1 MRSHCNRYPIGRHSK
16 ARGVPIASRVAA
28 ILAGMALLAQP
39 AIAQQAPDL
48 ADTSPAA
55 TQGIGPGARP
65 VGADWSRSPVVAPH
79 GMAATAH
86 PLATQVALDILK
98 AGGSAVD
105 AAIAANAALGLM
117 EPTGNG
123 IGGDLFAI
131 VYDPATDR
139 LYGING
145 SGRSPAG
152 QTLAQLR
159 GKLGADARAIP
170 PVGPLPITV
179 PGTVDA
185 WFTMHVRFG
194 RLPIAQDLAPAIRYA
209 REGHPV
215 APVIA
220 MYLER
225 SLQSFEARRKQTPF
239 EFDNARAT
247 WFADGA
253 PKPGQ
258 MFRNPALADTLE
270 RIAANGRD
278 EFYTGETARRMVDY
292 LRRQGSAFTLEDFAD
307 HHSEWVDVSCVGYRR
322 GYELCEL
329 PPNSQG
335 FAALQMVNILKN
347 VDLAQWERGSP
358 QVLHYITEAKRL
370 AFEDVAR
377 FYADPAFSATPAGLL
392 TDAYGRARFAEID
405 PARATPRFGPGN
417 PEAAVLEGPGDTTYM
432 TVADK
437 DGMMVSLIQSNYRGM
452 GSGLSPD
459 GLGFM
464 FQDRG
469 ELFSLDPA
477 HPNAYAPG
485 KRPFQTI
492 IPAFVK
498 KDGKP
503 FISFGLMGGGMQ
515 PQGHVQILV
524 NLVDYGMNLQ
534 EAGDAARLMHDGG
547 RQPTDALGGG
557 PADTAD
563 IDDLGTLFVEPGI
576 PSATV
581 EALRAMG
588 HKVEVEGTGIPFG
601 GYQAIA
607 RDPVTGV
614 YIGATEMRKDGQ
626 ASGY

>member
-1 MRSHCNRYPIGRHSK
+1 MIKRAPLLL
-16 ARGVPIASRVAA
+16 AA
-28 ILAGMALLAQP
+28 TALLAAP
-39 AIAQQAPDL
+39 ALAEDAP
-48 ADTSPAA
+48 ANPATSTPEA
-55 TQGIGPGARP
+55 TAGIGPGARP
-65 VGADWSRSPVVAPH
+65 VGAQWSRSPVVAPN

-86 PLATQVALDILK
+86 PLATQIALDILK

-131 VYDPATDR
+131 VHDPKTGQ
-139 LYGING
+139 LIGING

-152 QTLAQLR
+152 QTLDQLKA
-159 GKLGADARAIP
+159 KLPAGATSLP
-170 PVGPLPITV
+170 PVGVLPVTI

-185 WFTMHVRFG
+185 WFDLHARFG
-194 RLPIAQDLAPAIRYA
+194 KLPMADVLAPTIRYA

-220 MYLER
+220 MYMER
-225 SLQSFEARRKQTPF
+225 GLKNYERQRATTPF
-239 EFDNARAT
+239 DFTNARAT
-247 WFADGA
+247 YFKEDRA
-253 PKPGQ
+253 PRPGE
-258 MFRNPALADTLE
+258 MFRNPDLANTLE
-270 RIAANGRD
+270 RIAKGGRD
-278 EFYTGETARRMVDY
+278 EFYAGATARTMVDY
-292 LRRQGSAFTLEDFAD
+292 LQRQGSAFSLADFAAHD
-307 HHSEWVDVSCVGYRR
+307 STWVDVACVEYRK

-347 VDLAQWERGSP
+347 VDLSQWERGSP
-358 QVLHYITEAKRL
+358 QVIHYITEAKRL
-370 AFEDVAR
+370 AFEDAAR
-377 FYADPAFSATPAGLL
+377 FYADPAFARAPAELLSDEYGKQRFALIDPAKATPA
-392 TDAYGRARFAEID
+392 F
-405 PARATPRFGPGN
+405 TPGALIAPK
-417 PEAAVLEGPGDTTYM
+417 LEGPGDTTYL

-452 GSGLSPD
+452 GGGLVAD

-469 ELFSLDPA
+469 ELYSLDPA
-477 HPNAYAPG
+477 HPNAYAPA

-492 IPAFVK
+492 IPAFIR

-503 FISFGLMGGGMQ
+503 WMSFGLMGGGMQ
-515 PQGHVQILV
+515 PQGHVQVLI

-534 EAGDAARLMHDGG
+534 EAGDAARLHHDGG
-547 RQPTDALGGG
+547 RQPTDALAGS
-557 PADTAD
+557 PADTAPVD
-563 IDDLGTLFVEPGI
+563 MLGVLQLEPGI
-576 PSATV
+576 PAATV

-588 HKVEVEGTGIPFG
+588 HNVEVEGTGIPFG
-601 GYQAIA
+601 GYQAIV
-607 RDPVTGV
+607 RDPVSGV
-614 YIGATEMRKDGQ
+614 YTGATEMRKDGQ

>member
-1 MRSHCNRYPIGRHSK
+1 MRILGAAAGAALAVASISAASAEDLRPVEQQIG
-16 ARGVPIASRVAA
+16 
-28 ILAGMALLAQP
+28 AG
-39 AIAQQAPDL
+39 
-48 ADTSPAA
+48 
-55 TQGIGPGARP
+55 GRP
-65 VGADWSRSPVVAPH
+65 VGASWSRSPVYAPH

-86 PLATQVALDILK
+86 PLATQIALDILK

-131 VYDPATDR
+131 IHDPKSGQ
-139 LYGING
+139 LYGLNG

-152 QTLAQLR
+152 QTLDQLKD
-159 GKLGADARAIP
+159 KLGGAKALP
-170 PVGPLPITV
+170 PVGPLPVTI
-179 PGTVDA
+179 PGTVDG
-185 WFTMHVRFG
+185 WFTLHLRFG
-194 RLPIAQDLAPAIRYA
+194 KLPMREVLAPTIRYA

-220 MYLER
+220 MYLDR
-225 SLQSFEARRKQTPF
+225 ALRNFEARSKETPF
-239 EFDNARAT
+239 DFANARAT
-247 WFADGA
+247 WFAGGRA
-253 PKPGQ
+253 PQAGEI
-258 MFRNPALADTLE
+258 FRNPDLANTLE
-270 RIAANGRD
+270 TIAQEGRD
-278 EFYTGETARRMVDY
+278 AFYQGTLARVMVDY
-292 LRRQGSAFTLEDFAD
+292 LQRQGSAFTLEDFAA
-307 HHSEWVDVSCVGYRR
+307 HSSQWVEPACAAYRK

-370 AFEDVAR
+370 AFADLAR
-377 FYADPAFSATPAGLL
+377 FYADPAFASLPQDLL
-392 TDAYGRARFAEID
+392 SEDYGRARFALID
-405 PARATPRFGPGN
+405 PARAAPDYGPGA
-417 PEAAVLEGPGDTTYM
+417 PKIDGPGDTTYL

-452 GSGLSPD
+452 GGGLVPD

-477 HPNAYAPG
+477 HPNAYAPA
-485 KRPFQTI
+485 KRPFHTI

-498 KDGKP
+498 KDGQP
-503 FISFGLMGGGMQ
+503 YMTLGLMGGGMQ
-515 PQGHVQILV
+515 PQGHVQVLI

-534 EAGDAARLMHDGG
+534 EAGDAARLNHEGG
-547 RQPTDALGGG
+547 REPTEGLEG
-557 PADTAD
+557 PTAD
-563 IDDLGTLFVEPGI
+563 PLGTLYVEAGI
-576 PSATV
+576 PAATV

-588 HKVEVEGTGIPFG
+588 HKVEVVSDGIMFG

-607 RDPVTGV
+607 RDPETGV
-614 YIGATEMRKDGQ
+614 YTGASEMRKDGQ
-626 ASGY
+626 VAGY

>member
-1 MRSHCNRYPIGRHSK
+1 MIKRAPLLL
-16 ARGVPIASRVAA
+16 AATALVAA
-28 ILAGMALLAQP
+28 PALAEDAP
-39 AIAQQAPDL
+39 ANPA
-48 ADTSPAA
+48 TSTTEASS
-55 TQGIGPGARP
+55 GIGPGARP
-65 VGADWSRSPVVAPH
+65 VGAQWSRSPVIAPH

-86 PLATQVALDILK
+86 PLATQIALDILK

-131 VYDPATDR
+131 VHDPKTGQ
-139 LYGING
+139 LIGING

-152 QTLAQLR
+152 QTLDQLKA
-159 GKLGADARAIP
+159 KLPAGATSLP
-170 PVGPLPITV
+170 PVGVLPVTI

-185 WFTMHVRFG
+185 WFDLHARFG
-194 RLPIAQDLAPAIRYA
+194 KLPMADVLAPTIRYA

-220 MYLER
+220 MYLDRGLKNYER
-225 SLQSFEARRKQTPF
+225 QRARTPF
-239 EFDNARAT
+239 EFENAKATYFKDGRAPQ
-247 WFADGA
+247 AGE
-253 PKPGQ
+253 
-258 MFRNPALADTLE
+258 MFRNPDLANTLE
-270 RIAANGRD
+270 RIAKGGRD
-278 EFYTGETARRMVDY
+278 EFYAGATARTMVDY
-292 LRRQGSAFTLEDFAD
+292 LQRQGSAFTLADFAAHD
-307 HHSEWVDVSCVGYRR
+307 STWVDVACVEYRR

-347 VDLAQWERGSP
+347 VDLSQWERGSP
-358 QVLHYITEAKRL
+358 EVIHTITEAKRL
-370 AFEDVAR
+370 AFEDAAR
-377 FYADPAFSATPAGLL
+377 FYADPAFARVPAELL
-392 TDAYGRARFAEID
+392 SDAYGKQRFALID
-405 PARATPRFGPGN
+405 PARATPAFTPGALIA
-417 PEAAVLEGPGDTTYM
+417 PKLEGEGDTTYL

-452 GSGLSPD
+452 GGGLVAD

-469 ELFSLDPA
+469 ELYSLDPA
-477 HPNAYAPG
+477 HPNAYAPA

-492 IPAFVK
+492 IPAFIR

-503 FISFGLMGGGMQ
+503 WMSFGLMGGGMQ
-515 PQGHVQILV
+515 PQGHVQVLI

-534 EAGDAARLMHDGG
+534 EAGDAARLHHDGG
-547 RQPTDALGGG
+547 RQPTDALAGS
-557 PADTAD
+557 PADTAPVD
-563 IDDLGTLFVEPGI
+563 MLGVLQLEPGI
-576 PSATV
+576 PAATV
-581 EALRAMG
+581 AALKAMG
-588 HKVEVEGTGIPFG
+588 HNVEVESTGIPFG
-601 GYQAIA
+601 GYQAIV

-614 YIGATEMRKDGQ
+614 YTGATEMRKDGQ

>member
-1 MRSHCNRYPIGRHSK
+1 MRYISTFLT
-16 ARGVPIASRVAA
+16 AA
-28 ILAGMALLAQP
+28 LVLACPAQ
-39 AIAQQAPDL
+39 AQELPNV
-48 ADTSPAA
+48 ADTDAGA
-55 TQGIGPGARP
+55 TDAIGGGARP
-65 VGADWSRSPVVAPH
+65 VGAAWSRSPVVAPS

-86 PLATQVALDILK
+86 PLATQIALDILK

-131 VYDPATDR
+131 IYDPATDR

-152 QTLAQLR
+152 QTLDQLR
-159 GKLGADARAIP
+159 EKLGPDATGIP
-170 PVGPLPITV
+170 PVGPLPVTI
-179 PGTVDA
+179 PGTVDG
-185 WFTMHVRFG
+185 WFAMHERFG
-194 RLPIAQDLAPAIRYA
+194 KLPMAANLAPTIRYA
-209 REGHPV
+209 RGGHPV
-215 APVIA
+215 PPVIA
-220 MYLER
+220 MYLDR
-225 SLQSFEARRKQTPF
+225 ALSAYEARLERYDF
-239 EFDNARAT
+239 EFDNARRT
-247 WFADGA
+247 WFADG
-253 PKPGQ
+253 PPEPGT
-258 MFRNPALADTLE
+258 MFRNPDLANTLE

-278 EFYTGETARRMVDY
+278 EFYEGESARVMVDY
-292 LRRQGSAFTLEDFAD
+292 LRRQGSAFELEDFAG
-307 HHSEWVDVSCVGYRR
+307 HESEWVDVACVLYKA

-347 VDLAQWERGSP
+347 VDLGQWGRGAP

-370 AFEDVAR
+370 AFEDLAR
-377 FYADPAFSATPAGLL
+377 FYADPAFAARPAELL
-392 TDAYGRARFAEID
+392 SDEYGRARFAEID
-405 PARATPRFGPGN
+405 PARATPSFGPGALTA
-417 PEAAVLEGPGDTTYM
+417 PELEGAGDTTYL

-452 GSGLSPD
+452 GGGLVPD

-477 HPNAYAPG
+477 HPNAYAPA

-492 IPAFVK
+492 IPAFIR

-503 FISFGLMGGGMQ
+503 FVSFGLMGGGMQ

-534 EAGDAARLMHDGG
+534 EAGDAARLMHEGG
-547 RQPTDALGGG
+547 RAPTDALAGS
-557 PADTAD
+557 PADTVA
-563 IDDLGTLFVEPGI
+563 IDALGTLMVEPGVPI
-576 PSATV
+576 TTV
-581 EALRAMG
+581 DALRAMG
-588 HKVEVEGTGIPFG
+588 HEVEIDTTGISFG

-614 YIGATEMRKDGQ
+614 YTGATEMRKDGQ
-626 ASGY
+626 AAGY

>member
-1 MRSHCNRYPIGRHSK
+1 MSK
-16 ARGVPIASRVAA
+16 IPTL
-28 ILAGMALLAQP
+28 LAGIAALALTATGAQ
-39 AIAQQAPDL
+39 AQEAETARPIEQ
-48 ADTSPAA
+48 
-55 TQGIGPGARP
+55 QIGAGGRP
-65 VGADWSRSPVVAPH
+65 VGANWSRSPVIAEH

-86 PLATQVALDILK
+86 PLATQIALDILK

-139 LYGING
+139 LHGING
-145 SGRSPAG
+145 SGRSPSG

-159 GKLGADARAIP
+159 AKLGDAEALP
-170 PVGPLPITV
+170 PVGPLPVTI

-185 WFTMHVRFG
+185 WFAMHKRFG
-194 RLPIAQDLAPAIRYA
+194 KLPMSDVLAPTVRYA

-225 SLQSFEARRKQTPF
+225 SLRSFEARQQTIPF
-239 EFDNARAT
+239 DFTNARAT
-247 WFADGA
+247 WFADGSA
-253 PKPGQ
+253 PEAGEI
-258 MFRNPALADTLE
+258 FRNPDLAATLE
-270 RIAANGRD
+270 TIGREGRD
-278 EFYTGETARRMVDY
+278 AFYEGELAQVMVDY
-292 LRRQGSAFTLEDFAD
+292 LQAQGSAYTLADFAAHD
-307 HHSEWVDVSCVGYRR
+307 SEWVDPACALYRD

-335 FAALQMVNILKN
+335 FAALQMVNILKH

-358 QVLHYITEAKRL
+358 EVIHYITEAKRL
-370 AFEDVAR
+370 AYADVAR
-377 FYADPAFSATPAGLL
+377 FYADPDFAALPAELL
-392 TDAYGRARFAEID
+392 SEEYGRERFALID
-405 PARATPRFGPGN
+405 PARATPEFGPGE
-417 PEAAVLEGPGDTTYM
+417 PKLEGEGDTTYL
-432 TVADK
+432 TVVDGE
-437 DGMMVSLIQSNYRGM
+437 GMMVSLIQSNYRGM
-452 GSGLSPD
+452 GGGLTPD

-469 ELFSLDPA
+469 ELYSLDPA
-477 HPNAYAPG
+477 HPNAYEPN

-503 FISFGLMGGGMQ
+503 WMTLGLMGGGMQ
-515 PQGHVQILV
+515 PQGHVQVLI
-524 NLVDYGMNLQ
+524 NMVDYAMNLQ
-534 EAGDAARLMHDGG
+534 EAGDAARINHDGG
-547 RQPTDALGGG
+547 RQPTEPLTG
-557 PADTAD
+557 PSADP
-563 IDDLGTLFVEPGI
+563 LGTLFVEPGI
-576 PSATV
+576 PAATV
-581 EALRAMG
+581 ERLRAMG
-588 HKVEVEGTGIPFG
+588 HKVEVIDDGIMFG

-607 RDPVTGV
+607 RDPETGV
-614 YIGATEMRKDGQ
+614 LTGATEMRKDGQ

>member
-1 MRSHCNRYPIGRHSK
+1 MPKLTRSLL
-16 ARGVPIASRVAA
+16 
-28 ILAGMALLAQP
+28 LAGAAAFLANPALAED
-39 AIAQQAPDL
+39 APN
-48 ADTSPAA
+48 PAA
-55 TQGIGPGARP
+55 TTAEAIKGIGPGARP
-65 VGADWSRSPVVAPH
+65 VGAQWSRSPVIAPH

-86 PLATQVALDILK
+86 PLATQIALDILK

-131 VYDPATDR
+131 VHDPKTGQ
-139 LYGING
+139 LVGING

-152 QTLAQLR
+152 QTLEQLKA
-159 GKLGADARAIP
+159 KLPAGATSLP
-170 PVGPLPITV
+170 PVGALPVTI

-185 WFTMHVRFG
+185 WFDMHARFG
-194 RLPIAQDLAPAIRYA
+194 KLPMEQVLAPAIRYA

-220 MYLER
+220 MYLDRGLKNYER
-225 SLQSFEARRKQTPF
+225 QQATTR
-239 EFDNARAT
+239 FDFTNARAT
-247 WFADGA
+247 WFKEGRA
-253 PKPGQ
+253 PRAGEV
-258 MFRNPALADTLE
+258 FRNPDLANTLE
-270 RIAANGRD
+270 AIAKGGRD
-278 EFYTGETARRMVDY
+278 EFYAGQTARVMVDY
-292 LRRQGSAFTLEDFAD
+292 LQRQGSAFTLADFAAHD
-307 HHSEWVDVSCVGYRR
+307 SEWVDVACVEYRK

-347 VDLAQWERGSP
+347 VDLSQWERGSP

-370 AFEDVAR
+370 AFEDAAR
-377 FYADPAFSATPAGLL
+377 FYADPEFARAPEELL
-392 TDAYGRARFAEID
+392 SDDYGRQRFALID
-405 PARATPRFGPGN
+405 PARATPAFSPGALVA
-417 PEAAVLEGPGDTTYM
+417 PKLEGAGDTTYM

-452 GSGLSPD
+452 GGGLVPD

-469 ELFSLDPA
+469 ELYSLDPA
-477 HPNAYAPG
+477 HPNAYAPA

-492 IPAFVK
+492 IPAFIR

-503 FISFGLMGGGMQ
+503 WMSFGLMGGGMQ
-515 PQGHVQILV
+515 PQGHVQVLI

-534 EAGDAARLMHDGG
+534 EAGDAARLHHDGG
-547 RQPTDALGGG
+547 RQPTDALAGS
-557 PADTAD
+557 PFDTAPVD
-563 IDDLGTLFVEPGI
+563 TLGVLQVEPGI
-576 PSATV
+576 PAATV

-588 HKVEVEGTGIPFG
+588 HNVEVESTGIPFG
-601 GYQAIA
+601 GYQAIV
-607 RDPVTGV
+607 RDPVTGI
-614 YIGATEMRKDGQ
+614 YTGATEMRKDGQ

>member
-1 MRSHCNRYPIGRHSK
+1 MRPISTVL
-16 ARGVPIASRVAA
+16 AASALIAC
-28 ILAGMALLAQP
+28 P
-39 AIAQQAPDL
+39 AIAQEATPPATNT
-48 ADTSPAA
+48 ADTTQEA

-65 VGADWSRSPVVAPH
+65 VGADWSRSPVTAAS

-86 PLATQVALDILK
+86 PLATQIALDILK

-131 VYDPATDR
+131 VYDPKTDR

-145 SGRSPAG
+145 SGRSPSG
-152 QTLAQLR
+152 QTLAQLKE
-159 GKLGADARAIP
+159 KLGPGATSIP
-170 PVGPLPITV
+170 PVGPLPITI

-185 WFTMHVRFG
+185 WFDLHERFG
-194 RLPIAQDLAPAIRYA
+194 RLPMADDLAPTIRYA

-215 APVIA
+215 APVIS

-225 SLQSFEARRKQTPF
+225 SLAAYESRLERFDFDFE
-239 EFDNARAT
+239 NARAT
-247 WFADGA
+247 WFADGDA
-253 PKPGQ
+253 PEPGE
-258 MFRNPALADTLE
+258 MFRNPDLADTLE

-278 EFYTGETARRMVDY
+278 EYYEGETARVIVDY
-292 LRRQGSAFTLEDFAD
+292 LREQGSAFTLEDFARHD
-307 HHSEWVDVSCVGYRR
+307 SEWVDVSCVAYRK

-329 PPNSQG
+329 PPNGQG

-347 VDLAQWERGSP
+347 VDLAQWDRGSP
-358 QVLHYITEAKRL
+358 QVIHYITEAKRL

-377 FYADPAFSATPAGLL
+377 FYADPDFAPAPEGLL
-392 TDAYGRARFAEID
+392 SDAYGRERFALID
-405 PARATPRFGPGN
+405 PKRATPAFGPGE
-417 PEAAVLEGPGDTTYM
+417 PKLEGEGDTTYL

-452 GSGLSPD
+452 GGGLVAP

-477 HPNAYAPG
+477 HPNAYAPD
-485 KRPFQTI
+485 KRPFHTI

-498 KDGKP
+498 KDGRP
-503 FISFGLMGGGMQ
+503 FMSFGLMGGGMQ

-547 RQPTDALGGG
+547 RQPTDALAGSR
-557 PADTAD
+557 ADSVE
-563 IDDLGTLFVEPGI
+563 IDDLGTLMVEPGV
-576 PSATV
+576 PLATV

-588 HKVEVEGTGIPFG
+588 HKVEVESTGIPFG

-607 RDPVTGV
+607 RDPETGV
-614 YIGATEMRKDGQ
+614 YVGATEMRKDGQ